1 MEITRV
7 LVVDDDAA
15 MADVLRELI
24 VASGRQAA
32 CVHDVESALEVFARE
47 RPDVVLSDLH
57 MPGRGGLDLLAAIR
71 AHWPGTPVVLMS
83 AFPGPDTRKQGL
95 EAGAVAFLSKPFS
108 VHDLLDALSVA
119 RGE

>member
-1 MEITRV
+1 MEISRV

-24 VASGRQAA
+24 AASGREAA
-32 CVHDVESALEVFARE
+32 CVHDVESALEVLSRE

-71 AHWPGTPVVLMS
+71 SRWPGTKVVLMS
-83 AFPGPDTRKQGL
+83 AFPGPETRKRGL

-108 VHDLLDALSVA
+108 LHDLLDALSLA
-119 RGE
+119 RGD